1 MQIELKLFMRFR
13 DYLPEGAV
21 DGKTRMTLK
30 PGTTFEELLADIG
43 MSVPE
48 DKIIVIN
55 GISYKQGSTVNR
67 LKLNDG
73 DVVAIFPPIA
83 GG

>member
-21 DGKTRMTLK
+21 DGKTRMTLN
-30 PGTTFEELLADIG
+30 PDTTFEELLTDIG

-55 GISYKQGSTVNR
+55 GISYKQGNTVNK